1 MNVPRKS
8 AAALSVVV
16 PINVAARLR
25 PPRSLTKAEA
35 EVFNELAGHAAHLRP
50 SDTPTLASYAQSI
63 VLCRKLGRNPDKA
76 DVWQKL
82 TTRANGVGEIIA
94 ADAAEPN
101 RYRFTCRRTTA
112 SNSGVGPMVSL
123 TPASAQ
129 RRDEF
134 LVLMARYDQLGRLLP
149 DDFDAR
155 DADASELADVEM
167 VFAEL
172 DRVRAA
178 MRAVLADEA
187 KASGFLN

>member
-1 MNVPRKS
+1 
-8 AAALSVVV
+8 
-16 PINVAARLR
+16 
-25 PPRSLTKAEA
+25 
-35 EVFNELAGHAAHLRP
+35 
-50 SDTPTLASYAQSI
+50 
-63 VLCRKLGRNPDKA
+63 
-76 DVWQKL
+76 
-82 TTRANGVGEIIA
+82 
-94 ADAAEPN
+94 
-101 RYRFTCRRTTA
+101 
-112 SNSGVGPMVSL
+112 MVSL

-155 DADASELADVEM
+155 DADGALADASELAEVEL

>member
-76 DVWQKL
+76 DVGKVYM
-82 TTRANGVGEIIA
+82 RANGVGEIIA